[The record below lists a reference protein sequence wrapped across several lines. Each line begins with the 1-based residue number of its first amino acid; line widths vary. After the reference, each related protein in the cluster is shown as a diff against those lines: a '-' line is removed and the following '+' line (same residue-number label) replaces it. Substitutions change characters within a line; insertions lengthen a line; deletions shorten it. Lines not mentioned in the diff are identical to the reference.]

1 MLILGLYKVLLFI
14 SLISSSEKGVFFVN
28 SFGHSTTTTTVT
40 TTTFFHKKSTQKP
53 SSSRVILFGGY
64 GKSDKY
70 TWKENQFEIDLT
82 VKVPAGT
89 TSKQIIFKSSPQS
102 IDLRLSTG
110 GNTEPVLL
118 LDGERKMRGKLNMDG
133 TFWSIADSEEE
144 AGENDGRE
152 VTVTIEKNKLSSS
165 TVYVEDQ
172 EDMFSPTSDQ
182 DEDWG
187 GIYPDDEEE
196 VYEREYKEAEEL
208 DLRDYA
214 KSLGVD
220 LDNLNMSMVDKS
232 MFSLVNMTS
241 DTFEQLEEKGY
252 VEQVT
257 EQKEGGGGEDSPS
270 VADNNDDSFLSPLG
284 KMMMESSTLTKQNNK
299 IPIIDDEEEKDA
311 QNSTEEENEMTES
324 KQKLNEKQQQ
334 LQEDP
339 IDMLTV
345 ARLKEIL
352 REQKLKVSGS
362 KQELR
367 DRLRDHIQNLTQQKQ
382 EE

>member
-1 MLILGLYKVLLFI
+1 MLILDLYKVLLFI
-14 SLISSSEKGVFFVN
+14 FLISWSEKGVFFVN
-28 SFGHSTTTTTVT
+28 SFGHSTTTTTTV

-133 TFWSIADSEEE
+133 TFWSITDSEEE
-144 AGENDGRE
+144 AGGNDGRE

-196 VYEREYKEAEEL
+196 VYERKYKEAEEL

-257 EQKEGGGGEDSPS
+257 EQKEEGGGDSPS

-299 IPIIDDEEEKDA
+299 IPIIDDDEEEKDA
-311 QNSTEEENEMTES
+311 QNSTEEENQRTELT
-324 KQKLNEKQQQ
+324 QKLNEQQQQ